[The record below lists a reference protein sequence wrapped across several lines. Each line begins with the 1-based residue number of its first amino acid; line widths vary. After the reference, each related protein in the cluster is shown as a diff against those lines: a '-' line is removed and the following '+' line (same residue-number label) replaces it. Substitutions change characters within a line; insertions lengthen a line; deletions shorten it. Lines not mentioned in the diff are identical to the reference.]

1 MYKCIVVAHCADGD
15 IVIHPNEKN
24 YFDTYEEAVTC
35 LNDHKDIEGAE
46 YSIEPY
52 VETDYCNGFGTMECF
67 ASVMGVVIASLYQM
81 YGETCVY
88 FDSNLEAI
96 VIEVGDLTAYINS
109 SGFYCFEC
117 EAGDD
122 FDIGNIVRLNE
133 SAAEIWDTYIST
145 KSGGISGSGMKSKFM
160 N

>member
-1 MYKCIVVAHCADGD
+1 MDKWIVIAHCADGV
-15 IVIHPNEKN
+15 IEIHPNEKN
-24 YFDTYEEAVTC
+24 YFDTYEAAETC
-35 LNDHKDIEGAE
+35 LNAHKDIEGAE

-52 VETDYCNGFGTMECF
+52 VETDHCNGFGTMECF
-67 ASVMGVVIASLYQM
+67 ESVMRVVSESLYQM

-88 FDSNLEAI
+88 FDSDLEAI

-122 FDIGNIVRLNE
+122 FDIGNIVSLNE
-133 SAAEIWDTYIST
+133 NAAEIWDTYIST